1 MKTGQDSSS
10 SKLAF
15 YPLKEQRTKAF
26 QLYCNGDFFFASIL
40 MRIQKWLK
48 SVFQQNFCVNSNPE
62 DGTDPS
68 EFFQQKLQTLTGY
81 QVNKYN
87 QNQVLA

>member
-1 MKTGQDSSS
+1 
-10 SKLAF
+10 
-15 YPLKEQRTKAF
+15 
-26 QLYCNGDFFFASIL
+26 
-40 MRIQKWLK
+40 MRIQKWLR
-48 SVFQQNFCVNSNPE
+48 SVFQQNFCVNGNPE